1 MEVRQVEVMM
11 RWTERENGPCRE
23 RTGRG
28 LSWPRIV
35 RLFVLGAV
43 LTGASGCARV
53 LTITQEDYINT
64 AMHIGRP
71 KEQRT
76 GQPLELSIVCV
87 HAADLQKEANDLL
100 SPESEITSKIWYE
113 NRPEHGDKMDD
124 EAYAGFQLPKNQVF
138 LLTDDKKC
146 FGKRLGARLRGAKI
160 DNRDKVV
167 VRFNFAG
174 GLHSDTSVIYVFPK
188 FIGPKGE
195 VLPVRPA
202 VFHPPGA
209 YTNELSCKI
218 GVDESREDYGQYIE
232 NTTPRKMHGSEENE

>member
-124 EAYAGFQLPKNQVF
+124 EAYA
-138 LLTDDKKC
+138 
-146 FGKRLGARLRGAKI
+146 
-160 DNRDKVV
+160 VV